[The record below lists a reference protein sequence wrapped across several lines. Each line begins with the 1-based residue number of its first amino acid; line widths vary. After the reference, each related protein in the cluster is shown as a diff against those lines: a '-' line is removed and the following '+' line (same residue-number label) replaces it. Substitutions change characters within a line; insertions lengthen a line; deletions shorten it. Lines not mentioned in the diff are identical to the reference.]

1 MAFNQAL
8 LIPFK
13 AFNLEFGQPFME
25 FIQVIMEFMLQVP
38 FILMDT

>member
-13 AFNLEFGQPFME
+13 ASNLKFNQPFME